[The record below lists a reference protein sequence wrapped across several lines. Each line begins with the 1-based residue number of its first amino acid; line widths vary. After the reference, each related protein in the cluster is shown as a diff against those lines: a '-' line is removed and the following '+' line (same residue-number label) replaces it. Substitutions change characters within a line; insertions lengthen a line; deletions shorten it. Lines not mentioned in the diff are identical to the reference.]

1 MVSEQNSFV
10 IFEQGT
16 CVRLVEPVSNHVE
29 SASASLK
36 ILASPNVAFSVKPLN
51 NNNYLIVFNEYLFCW
66 LFAKDIANLKEEFL
80 KNPSLDPHMN
90 DSQTIKDY
98 PDFVQRLGKF
108 ARLLMLEDAKNPEVK
123 KIIRANPNDSQE
135 MSK

>member
-1 MVSEQNSFV
+1 MWQEHSQPGYAV
-10 IFEQGT
+10 
-16 CVRLVEPVSNHVE
+16 P
-29 SASASLK
+29 LK
-36 ILASPNVAFSVKPLN
+36 IRSHLARERLIYILIFS
-51 NNNYLIVFNEYLFCW
+51 EYLFCW

-98 PDFVQRLGKF
+98 PDFEQRLGKF